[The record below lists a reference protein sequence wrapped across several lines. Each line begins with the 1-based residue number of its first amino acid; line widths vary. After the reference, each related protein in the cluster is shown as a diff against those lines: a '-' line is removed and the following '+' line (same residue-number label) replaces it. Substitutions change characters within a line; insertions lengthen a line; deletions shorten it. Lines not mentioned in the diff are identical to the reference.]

1 VLGVL
6 VNSHDEVTHLCFR
19 HGIISKE
26 YGATGRMVAG
36 PVANERLE
44 HVDFCPVCGLASRA
58 RVQRLIE
65 EVSHD

>member
-6 VNSHDEVTHLCFR
+6 VNSPDITHLCFR

-44 HVDFCPVCGLASRA
+44 HVDFCPVCGLASRE

>member
-1 VLGVL
+1 
-6 VNSHDEVTHLCFR
+6 VNYPDVTHLCYR

-44 HVDFCPVCGLASRA
+44 PVDFCPVCGLASRA
-58 RVQRLIE
+58 RVEKLIE

>member
-1 VLGVL
+1 M
-6 VNSHDEVTHLCFR
+6 NSHDEVTHLCFR

-36 PVANERLE
+36 PVANEKLDS
-44 HVDFCPVCGLASRA
+44 VDFCPVCGLASRE

-65 EVSHD
+65 EISHD